1 MCPDGPVGPQGLGVA
16 GRFTFVH
23 STRRAFFKPH
33 SIYRHRYKYGGPQTP
48 RGHIPFHLHHT
59 LSTSPLWPKLSNTI
73 PVGISNLLHCYKLQ
87 LTIAKDRQRKSH
99 KNMLDRCPYWSKRT
113 SLTRDRPIE
122 PCDPHVCSALPSM
135 ILSSLDLIWRNLRDF
150 ILSIIFVNA
159 INDIFSST
167 SSSRSLDT

>member
-33 SIYRHRYKYGGPQTP
+33 SKYRHRYKYGGPQTP

-99 KNMLDRCPYWSKRT
+99 KNMLDRCPHRSKRT

-135 ILSSLDLIWRNLRDF
+135 ILSSLDLIWRYLRYF